1 MALVLAT
8 ATFVAAACGD
18 DDGDSAANTSAAPAT
33 SVAAPAAPTTAAA
46 PATSAAEGGDDIA
59 AVCALA
65 EEVEAAE
72 SFPTHDQLTRY
83 VAIAPAEI
91 SAAVGVAAPALLA
104 VPEGDVLN
112 FFKAAARDDVQQAVE
127 QINAWEA
134 ANCGIAHDED
144 ALPPGASHDVDAG
157 ATRVDVR
164 AEDYTLT
171 MPATLAPG
179 RTSFVLTNHGAEVH
193 HLVIFQLAE
202 GVTFEQAMSAED
214 AEGMVTGQWS
224 TGLAFPDGEDE
235 EAITFD
241 VTPGNYGVAC
251 FIADADGN
259 AHAFGHGMTAE
270 FSVS

>member
-1 MALVLAT
+1 MALVLAA
-8 ATFVAAACGD
+8 ATLVAAACGD
-18 DDGDSAANTSAAPAT
+18 DGGDAQAPTSAAPGST
-33 SVAAPAAPTTAAA
+33 TVAASTTAA
-46 PATSAAEGGDDIA
+46 PVTSAAAGGDVA
-59 AVCALA
+59 ATCAIA

-83 VAIAPAEI
+83 MAIAPAEL

-112 FFKAAARDDVQQAVE
+112 FFKAAARDDVQQAIQ
-127 QINAWEA
+127 QINAWET
-134 ANCGIAHDED
+134 ANCGIDHDEES
-144 ALPPGASHDVDAG
+144 LPPGASHDVEAG
-157 ATRVDVR
+157 AARVDVR

-171 MPATLAPG
+171 MPTTLAPG

-202 GVTFEQAMSAED
+202 GVTFEQAMAAED
-214 AEGMVTGQWS
+214 AEGMVTGQWA

-251 FIADADGN
+251 FIAGADG
-259 AHAFGHGMTAE
+259 APHAFGHGMVGE